1 MAARVCGAKRR
12 SQQMVAIVFTHQHFV
27 FAFSHVCTKEKAV
40 IEFLMAL
47 HIVH

>member
-1 MAARVCGAKRR
+1 
-12 SQQMVAIVFTHQHFV
+12 MVAIVFTHEHLRT
-27 FAFSHVCTKEKAV
+27 AFPHVGSKKKAL

>member
-1 MAARVCGAKRR
+1 
-12 SQQMVAIVFTHQHFV
+12 MVAIVFTHEHLRI
-27 FAFSHVCTKEKAV
+27 AFPHVGSKKKAL